1 MDRRSTR
8 RPIGRIART
17 GVLAG
22 LVLVLGVG
30 CDSSVS
36 PTPTGAAVLPTE
48 TPSSQPTARPTPSP
62 TPRPT
67 PTPTPTPTPS
77 ATPTAG
83 PTVAPALVDPCPGSP
98 ATTQAGRGTTGQS
111 RNWAGYVA
119 TGATTFACVEAT
131 WTQPKVRCVG
141 STAQSVVFWVG
152 LGGFDQRGLVQVGT
166 EATCGPAGT
175 LVVAW
180 HESLPK
186 ERFSIRSAIRVSAG
200 DRVWA
205 QVRWLDGSHYRLS
218 LADLTNR
225 QHFALRVTNAIVD
238 RTSAEWIVEAPTG
251 GCPSHCHTL
260 RMPDFRTFRF
270 SEAWLSLA
278 GVRRPVN
285 GTRFV
290 HVREAMVNSAG
301 TTRADVASLSATGA
315 SFTVRWRRP

>member
-1 MDRRSTR
+1 VDRRSSR
-8 RPIGRIART
+8 RPVGRIARA
-17 GVLAG
+17 GALACAVA
-22 LVLVLGVG
+22 LLGAG
-30 CDSSVS
+30 CDSPVS
-36 PTPTGAAVLPTE
+36 PTPSAAAPTE

-62 TPRPT
+62 TP
-67 PTPTPTPTPS
+67 TPTPTPS
-77 ATPTAG
+77 LTPSAAPTAS
-83 PTVAPALVDPCPGSP
+83 PTIAPPALVDPCPGSAPP
-98 ATTQAGRGTTGQS
+98 AQAGRASTGRS

-141 STAQSVVFWVG
+141 SAAQSVVFWVG

-166 EATCGPAGT
+166 ESTCGPAGT
-175 LVVAW
+175 LVAAW

-205 QVRWLDGSHYRLS
+205 QARWLDGSHYRLS

-225 QHFALRVTNAIVD
+225 QHFTLRVTNAVVD

-270 SEAWLSLA
+270 SEAWLSLG

-301 TTRADVASLSATGA
+301 ATRAAVTSLGSTGA